1 MTQITRPGTLFLIPT
16 NLTVPFSPAATLP
29 AEVIQLVNRLD
40 YFIAEN
46 AKTARQFLKT
56 IGPLHPLQQITIG
69 ELNEHTPDHLLD
81 ELLAPLL
88 SGKDAAVISEAGAPG
103 VADPGAKLV
112 ALAHTHRVPVSPC
125 IGPSSIL
132 LGLMAS
138 GLNGQHFSF
147 HGYLPQER
155 AARIRMIQ
163 KLEQESR
170 KKKSTQLFIE
180 TPYRNTALLNDLL
193 ASLTSTTLLCLAVN
207 LTAPDQWIRTQTVAE
222 WKTICVE
229 LDKKPALFLLL
240 SAAQ

>member
-16 NLTVPFSPAATLP
+16 NLTVPFTPAATLP
-29 AEVIQLVNRLD
+29 ADVIQLVNRLD

-46 AKTARQFLKT
+46 AKTARQFLKA
-56 IGPLHPLQQITIG
+56 IGTLRPLQQISIG

-88 SGKDAAVISEAGAPG
+88 SGKDAGLISEAGAPG
-103 VADPGAKLV
+103 IADPGAKLV
-112 ALAHTHRVPVSPC
+112 ALAHAHHVPVSPC

-138 GLNGQHFSF
+138 GLNGQQFAF

-155 AARIRMIQ
+155 VARIRAIQ
-163 KLEQESR
+163 KLEQESKQ
-170 KKKSTQLFIE
+170 KKMTQLFIE

-193 ASLTSTTLLCLAVN
+193 ASLAPTTLLCLAVN

-222 WKTICVE
+222 WQSMRVE
-229 LDKKPALFLLL
+229 FDKKPALFLLL
-240 SAAQ
+240 SAAR